1 MVGKLMNK
9 EKLQKILDRYDE
21 LVRQLQSPELLSDQS
36 RFTKLAKEKSSLQEL
51 ADLINHYFDVKKNLE
66 ESHELLDNADD
77 DFKEMAKE
85 EIASLS
91 LEKESLEKDLQ
102 IALLPQDPND
112 EKNVIIEMRPGAG
125 GDESELF
132 AAEMFR
138 MYTRY
143 AERKGWKANI
153 LDSQVTGIGGMKYV
167 TFEISGE
174 KVYSKM
180 KFESGVHRV
189 QRVPET
195 EKQGRVHTSTVT
207 VAVMPEAEEADVDI
221 KTEDLRID
229 TFCSGGAGGQSVNT
243 TYSAVRITHLP
254 TNTVVQCQDER
265 SQLKNKEKAM
275 SILRSRVLANLEE
288 KLHQE
293 RKDLRSSQ
301 VGTGDRSEKIRTY
314 NFPQDRLTDH
324 RINQS
329 WHSLPNIMDGDIEP
343 IIQALMNEDEARKL
357 AIQS

>member
-1 MVGKLMNK
+1 MNT
-9 EKLQKILDRYDE
+9 EKLKKILNRYDE
-21 LVRQLQSPELLSDQS
+21 LVLQLQNPEIIANQS
-36 RFTKLAKEKSSLQEL
+36 EFTRLAREKSSLQEV
-51 ADLINHYFDVKKNLE
+51 ADLINHYFDIKKNIE
-66 ESHELLDNADD
+66 ESNEILENADLELQ
-77 DFKEMAKE
+77 EMAKE
-85 EIASLS
+85 EITALTIEE
-91 LEKESLEKDLQ
+91 EKIQNDLQ
-102 IALLPQDPND
+102 IALLPKDPND
-112 EKNVIIEMRPGAG
+112 EKNVIIEIRPGAG

-143 AERKGWKANI
+143 AERQNWKANI
-153 LDSQVTGIGGMKYV
+153 LESQATAIGGMKYV
-167 TFEISGE
+167 TFEISGS

-180 KFESGVHRV
+180 KYESGVHRV

-195 EKQGRVHTSTVT
+195 EKQGRVHTSTTT

-275 SILRSRVLANLEE
+275 SILRSRILANLEE
-288 KLHQE
+288 KLHNE

-329 WHSLPNIMDGDIEP
+329 WHSLPNIMDGDLDSIFES
-343 IIQALMNEDEARKL
+343 LMNEDQARKL
-357 AIQS
+357 AMHS

>member
-1 MVGKLMNK
+1 MNK